1 MLMQKIIFAFL
12 ISIGSLFAG
21 QNDFLGVLQQI
32 LEAAAEGQQTSNPQQ
47 KATSKSLAEEAADKK
62 VTEQR
67 QEEQKNEYIRQFNE
81 KIVPRLKNLEAFNE
95 QFYQKYLI
103 KDVDTPEI
111 IDEKFKNRLKIS
123 REMAKDYQASMQEY
137 EVLRQAANKM
147 CDIDYKNCWAV
158 SKLSFYE
165 YPENIE
171 KQYVLPPHG
180 FQDAIQNNTY
190 LYDEYGAYLREAY
203 QTYDVRKQQAKE
215 AEEREAQ
222 YAKEEVERKIRY
234 EKEQKARDIA
244 LAKMKKENEARS
256 KMIAAERNRVE
267 PACQRWRAEARKKVY
282 SMGIGDKI
290 VSSNGGVH
298 IIYGVNANTFTI
310 RNPLFDTYFYL
321 QKDTCVP
328 QSALRNA
335 PSPYCYQ

>member
-1 MLMQKIIFAFL
+1 
-12 ISIGSLFAG
+12 
-21 QNDFLGVLQQI
+21 
-32 LEAAAEGQQTSNPQQ
+32 
-47 KATSKSLAEEAADKK
+47 
-62 VTEQR
+62 
-67 QEEQKNEYIRQFNE
+67 
-81 KIVPRLKNLEAFNE
+81 
-95 QFYQKYLI
+95 
-103 KDVDTPEI
+103 
-111 IDEKFKNRLKIS
+111 
-123 REMAKDYQASMQEY
+123 MAKDYQASMQEY

-147 CDIDYKNCWAV
+147 CDTDYKNCWAV
-158 SKLSFYE
+158 SKLNFYE

-256 KMIAAERNRVE
+256 KAIVAERKRVQ
-267 PACQRWRAEARKKVY
+267 PLCQKWRANANKQVY
-282 SMGIGDKI
+282 SECIVTGKQIGRAH
-290 VSSNGGVH
+290 V
-298 IIYGVNANTFTI
+298 
-310 RNPLFDTYFYL
+310 
-321 QKDTCVP
+321 
-328 QSALRNA
+328 
-335 PSPYCYQ
+335 